1 MPGAA
6 AAAPAPA
13 PAATA
18 AASSSRVTT
27 RPPTPAAVRVLP
39 CPPGA
44 HTHTHTHA
52 RWRALTHARTPPK
65 ALPPPAAAAA
75 AAAAA
80 TTRARSGGR
89 RGARRRGRRAGRRP
103 VTSAS
108 SRPLT
113 SKVLTPG
120 RRKLKP
126 TGPGCSRGRERAGGN
141 LGAGERTAETK
152 RKQEERPGKPR
163 RGGRAGAHPVGVGWG
178 RERLS
183 PSRSQPNT
191 SVFVFFSSQRSSLPP
206 TQTGGPGGT
215 TLRALPLWALGP
227 RGVRK
232 GNWKGM

>member
-13 PAATA
+13 PAA

-27 RPPTPAAVRVLP
+27 RPPGSLRGPSAALPA
-39 CPPGA
+39 PGA
-44 HTHTHTHA
+44 HTHTQA

-65 ALPPPAAAAA
+65 APPPPPAAAAA
-75 AAAAA
+75 AAAAT

-89 RGARRRGRRAGRRP
+89 RGARGRGRRAGRRP
-103 VTSAS
+103 ITSAS
-108 SRPLT
+108 SRPLA

-152 RKQEERPGKPR
+152 RKREERPGKPR
-163 RGGRAGAHPVGVGWG
+163 RGGRAGAYPVGVGWG

-191 SVFVFFSSQRSSLPP
+191 SVFVFFSSPRSSLPP
-206 TQTGGPGGT
+206 TQPGGPGGT
-215 TLRALPLWALGP
+215 ALRALPLWALGP

-232 GNWKGM
+232 GNWKGI